1 MDFLHWM
8 VIFHKVHQSYFK
20 TPVYGAPLL
29 YNIIKL
35 NEEKTERIKNI
46 LPERRYLKSMLRT
59 TVLFNMEHRVS
70 NYFRGFPFSPA
81 LKET

>member
-1 MDFLHWM
+1 M
-8 VIFHKVHQSYFK
+8 VIFHKVHQSHFN
-20 TPVYGAPLL
+20 TPVYCAPLF
-29 YNIIKL
+29 YNNIKKL
-35 NEEKTERIKNI
+35 NEEKTESKKNI